1 MLDVV
6 ADQRADGGQDS
17 DAEVDHGLAAQPRQA
32 FEQGR
37 RAREADAQQRRVELA
52 GGHFSPAGRGTGR
65 RVADRNAQPPGYD
78 EALHIVHERT
88 L

>member
-6 ADQRADGGQDS
+6 ADQRADGGQHP
-17 DAEVDHGLAAQPRQA
+17 DAEIDHGLAAQPRQA

-52 GGHFSPAGRGTGR
+52 GGHLSPAGMGIGRG
-65 RVADRNAQPPGYD
+65 VADRNAQPPGDD
-78 EALHIVHERT
+78 EAFKIVHERT